1 MAALPIGGEY
11 SPQFLPLF
19 LTLKTPGT
27 LPRMYR
33 AKAAPSQL
41 LILALFSGAAAL
53 AMELLW
59 ARQLSLTFGGSHY
72 AVTTTLAGFMLG
84 MGFGSFLGG
93 RVADRVRKPVL
104 WLAGAE
110 LTLVF
115 LGPILALI
123 LKRLPG
129 LAAGFLPS
137 LSITDPMAMASRFFL
152 ALVIMLPAT
161 CLMGATFPLMAR
173 SVPGGARALHRA
185 LPWLYAVNT
194 LGGVLGVIVSSF
206 FILPNFGVPGV
217 AAGAAAA
224 NAAATIIGFWLT
236 KKATGGPIKTLS
248 RSNETTPYSSFLL
261 ALSGLSG
268 ALILGGE
275 TLWNRILGIVLPNS
289 TYTFALLLALYLA
302 GLAIGGFGATGL
314 MRRENPL
321 RIWSLL
327 QALAATWIMLSLTLL
342 PKISVWTRH
351 MRPPDG
357 WGRVLVTPL
366 TVGGALILPAAILLG
381 AAWPLLLAAATP
393 RVEDGGRRIGL
404 MGMTNA
410 IGAAL
415 GGAVAGW
422 WIVPALGIGR
432 SLIVLAAFHGLLA
445 AIGARKIERSG
456 FFKILTGAAGLLLVV
471 GLLLPSFGR
480 VALPST
486 VEGEALWNTVFYREG
501 PTGTVT
507 VLEDPSGGRR
517 SMFVDNSAVIGTTY
531 DALKVVRMLG
541 LLPILLHDQP
551 EDALVIGY
559 GAGVTTS
566 MLAASPS
573 VRSIDVREII
583 PAVVEA
589 SPLFE
594 YVNHGVLQSPKIH
607 LGYGDGRNFLLLTDR
622 TWDVITCD
630 PVHPLYGS
638 APLYS
643 LEFFELCK
651 MRLNAGGQMY
661 QYLPLHHMP
670 PTAFRQA
677 IGTFSAVFPHTRV
690 AFSLGHG
697 VLIGSDRPIEMN
709 WQTWAERLRD
719 FEEPA
724 DLVDAVLQTPAQ
736 IASLMQLQTEGC
748 RSVSLSPF
756 SSDLVPILE
765 FLEPAAF
772 EPGVWK
778 ANAKTLIEAYASP
791 LDDIQN
797 IPPHLVPDTQRLI
810 AGKRLLLFSQ
820 LEWTEGQFTE
830 AEGWLLKALQ
840 VAPEDPEIRRFTDQA
855 RREGWLR

>member
-1 MAALPIGGEY
+1 MQRPATTP
-11 SPQFLPLF
+11 F
-19 LTLKTPGT
+19 TL
-27 LPRMYR
+27 
-33 AKAAPSQL
+33 
-41 LILALFSGAAAL
+41 LALVLLSGAAAL
-53 AMELLW
+53 SLELLW
-59 ARQLSLTFGGSHY
+59 ARQLSLTFGTSHF
-72 AVTTTLAGFMLG
+72 AVTTTLAAFMLG
-84 MGFGSFLGG
+84 MAFGSIFGG
-93 RVADRVRKPVL
+93 RIADRVQKPIF
-104 WLAGAE
+104 WLAATE
-110 LTLVF
+110 MTMVI
-115 LGPILALI
+115 LGPVLALI
-123 LKRLPG
+123 LTRLPS
-129 LAAGFLPS
+129 LAAWLLPS
-137 LSITDPMAMASRFFL
+137 LSITNPAALASRFFL
-152 ALVIMLPAT
+152 ALLIMLPAT
-161 CLMGATFPLMAR
+161 FLMGMTFPLMAR
-173 SVPGGARALHRA
+173 SVPGGRIALHRA

-194 LGGVLGVIVSSF
+194 LGGVFGVLGASF
-206 FILPNFGVPGV
+206 WLLPDFGVPGV
-217 AAGAAAA
+217 AAAAAGA
-224 NAAATIIGFWLT
+224 NAAAATLGFWLT
-236 KKATGGPIKTLS
+236 KKTHGGTVKTPFV
-248 RSNETTPYSSFLL
+248 SNQAAPYSGSLL

-268 ALILGGE
+268 ALVLAGE
-275 TLWNRILGIVLPNS
+275 TLWSRILGIALPNS
-289 TYTFALLLALYLA
+289 TFTFALLLALYLG

-314 MRRENPL
+314 MRRANPL
-321 RIWSLL
+321 KSWGIL
-327 QALAATWIMLSLTLL
+327 QALAASWILLSLALL

-351 MRPPDG
+351 LRPPDG

-381 AAWPLLLAAATP
+381 AAWPLLLAAGAP
-393 RVEDGGRRIGL
+393 RVENSGRRIGL

-415 GGAVAGW
+415 GGAAAGW

-432 SLIVLAAFHGLLA
+432 SLIVLAAFHSMLA
-445 AIGARKIERSG
+445 AVGTKMVGRPRA
-456 FFKILTGAAGLLLVV
+456 FKILAGSAGLLLLS
-471 GLLLPSFGR
+471 GLFLPSFGR
-480 VALPST
+480 IALPST
-486 VEGEALWNTVFYREG
+486 VDGNGRWQTILFREG

-507 VLEDPSGGRR
+507 VLEAPSGEQR

-541 LLPILLHDQP
+541 LLPALLHPHP

-573 VRSIDVREII
+573 VRHIDVREII

-594 YVNHGVLQSPKIH
+594 NVNHGVLHSPKVH

-643 LEFFELCK
+643 FEFFDLCK
-651 MRLNAGGQMY
+651 RRLNAGGQMY

-709 WQTWAERLRD
+709 WQTWADRLRD
-719 FEEPA
+719 FEEPS

-736 IASLMQLQTEGC
+736 IAALMQLDSEGC
-748 RSVSLSPF
+748 RSVSLSPH
-756 SSDLVPILE
+756 SSDLLPILE
-765 FLEPAAF
+765 FLEPEAF
-772 EPGVWK
+772 EAGVWQ
-778 ANAKTLIEAYASP
+778 ANAQTLIEAYNSP
-791 LDDIQN
+791 LGAIHGL
-797 IPPHLVPDTQRLI
+797 PPHLIPDIQRLI

-820 LEWTEGQFTE
+820 LEWNEGRLTE
-830 AEGWLLKALQ
+830 AAGWLLKALQ
-840 VAPEDPEIRRFTDQA
+840 VAPEDPEIRRFADQA
-855 RREGWLR
+855 RREGWLRRK